1 MLVRYGHV
9 PLVVLMSIAVMIAA
23 IACGGETTTEAPAPQ
38 QVEVTKLVE
47 VTKVVTET
55 VNVPVEVTRVVSEEV
70 TITETINVPVEVTK
84 IVTEEV
90 IVREQ
95 VEVTKIVEV
104 ERERERPELVFA
116 GLSWQ
121 SALVQNGVA
130 RYIVENGYGYPT
142 SEIEGDT
149 VPLFQGLRRG
159 DIDVTME
166 IWLPNQNDAWNE
178 AIKLGEVISVGK
190 SLPDN
195 WQSTFVIPGYLQ
207 DANPG
212 LVSVD
217 DLKNDDFKELF
228 VQADS
233 GGKAVLIGCLAGWA
247 CRAVNEGQI
256 DAYGLSDYVELR
268 DPGTTGSLNAAI
280 EGAYLKEDAILF
292 YYWGPT
298 KLADTLDMRVLEQ
311 PDPSECPGGD
321 PKFGCEFP
329 TAEILVA
336 MNTQTAAVAPDLI
349 TFFSNWDWSLP
360 QQTATEA
367 WYTENKDS
375 FDSNEEA
382 REGAAAW
389 FLSNND
395 IWKDWV
401 PADVEAK
408 VEAALAE

>member
-1 MLVRYGHV
+1 
-9 PLVVLMSIAVMIAA
+9 MSMAVAFA
-23 IACGGETTTEAPAPQ
+23 VIACGGEATTQPAEPQ
-38 QVEVTKLVE
+38 VVEVTKI
-47 VTKVVTET
+47 VTEQ
-55 VNVPVEVTRVVSEEV
+55 VEVPVEVTRVVSEEV
-70 TITETINVPVEVTK
+70 TVTETITETVEVTK

-90 IVREQ
+90 VVTEEVEVP

-104 ERERERPELVFA
+104 EAERDRPELVFA

-159 DIDVTME
+159 DIDITME
-166 IWLPNQNDAWNE
+166 IWLPNQIDAWNE

-195 WQSTFVIPGYLQ
+195 WQSTFIVPGYLQ
-207 DANPG
+207 DANPE
-212 LVSVD
+212 LDSVE
-217 DLKNDDFKELF
+217 DLKTAEYQELF
-228 VQADS
+228 AQADS

-256 DAYGLSDYVELR
+256 EAYGLSDIVELR
-268 DPGTTGSLNAAI
+268 DPGTTGALNAAI
-280 EGAYLKEDAILF
+280 EGAYLKEEPILF

-298 KLADTLDMRVLEQ
+298 QLADSLDMRILDQ
-311 PDPSECPGGD
+311 PDPSQCPDND

-336 MNTQTAAVAPDLI
+336 MNTETAAIASDLI
-349 TFFSNWDWSLP
+349 PFFRNWEWALAE
-360 QQTATEA
+360 QGAAET

-375 FDSNEEA
+375 YTSDEEA
-382 REGAAAW
+382 RLATGAW
-389 FLSNND
+389 FLKNNE

-401 PADVEAK
+401 PEDIVAN
-408 VEAALAE
+408 VEAALAAE